1 MLLWYC
7 TQKQYDPTADKNLQ
21 ELHFV
26 FQNAFRDRSQA
37 EKLDAVHNSNEE
49 YIAKSS
55 V

>member
-21 ELHFV
+21 ELRFV
-26 FQNAFRDRSQA
+26 FQKCFRARS
-37 EKLDAVHNSNEE
+37 EREERDSIHFNEE